1 MVWAGARVRR
11 PQIGE
16 VLADFV
22 AERIGS
28 WPFVLW
34 QSAILLAW
42 LVLNSAAVF
51 DFIQWDKYPYILL
64 NLMLSFQAAYTGPI
78 LLIAQRRKERMDERR
93 IKAMEHHLHEARD
106 TLKLVQRNQSA
117 ILQALKVPNEA

>member
-1 MVWAGARVRR
+1 MKR

-34 QSAILLAW
+34 QSAILFAW
-42 LVLNSAAVF
+42 LLLNSAAVF

-78 LLIAQRRKERMDERR
+78 LLIASRRKERMDDQR
-93 IKAMEHHLHEARD
+93 IKAIEHHLHEARNM
-106 TLKLVQRNQSA
+106 LKAVQQSQSA
-117 ILQALKVPNEA
+117 ILAAFKVLNEA